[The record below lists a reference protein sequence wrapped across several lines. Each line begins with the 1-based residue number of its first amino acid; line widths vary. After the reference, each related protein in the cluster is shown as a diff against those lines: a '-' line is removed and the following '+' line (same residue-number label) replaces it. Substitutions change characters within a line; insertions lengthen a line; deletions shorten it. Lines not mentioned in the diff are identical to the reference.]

1 MHEVV
6 IPKEIKE
13 ACIKRRGRLH
23 VFDKLDSRSTALV
36 VIDMQNSWLKPGMSP
51 LEIPEARTIVDNINA
66 LARTI
71 RKANGTV
78 AWTQSTFPE
87 DWTSKAYQGFGSQQW
102 IKNAIHDTEVG
113 SRGFQIYEK
122 LDWREGDITVTKN
135 RPSAFIQ
142 GSSKLESELRSRGCD
157 TIVITGTLTNACC
170 ESSAR
175 DAAALGFRVVF
186 VSDGTATRT
195 DIEHNAALI
204 NLMQLV
210 ADVRTTEEVIQC
222 LASRRAEIL

>member
-1 MHEVV
+1 MHKIN
-6 IPKEIKE
+6 IPKEIRE
-13 ACIKRRGRLH
+13 ACINRRGRLQ
-23 VFDKLDSRSTALV
+23 VFDKLDPRSTALV
-36 VIDMQNSWLKPGMSP
+36 VIDMQNSWLKPGMSS
-51 LEIPEARTIVDNINA
+51 LEIPKARTIVDNINE
-66 LARTI
+66 LARTV
-71 RKANGTV
+71 RKANGIV

-87 DWTSKAYQGFGSQQW
+87 DWTSMAYRGFGSREW
-102 IKNAIHDTEVG
+102 IRSAISDTEVG
-113 SRGFQIYEK
+113 SPGFQIYDK
-122 LDWREGDITVTKN
+122 LDWSEDDITVTKN

-142 GSSKLESELRSRGCD
+142 GSSNLESELRGRGCD
-157 TIVITGTLTNACC
+157 TIIITGTLTNACC

-210 ADVRTTEEVIQC
+210 ADVRTTDEVIEC
-222 LASRRAEIL
+222 LAG

>member
-1 MHEVV
+1 MHKIS
-6 IPKEIKE
+6 IPQEIAE
-13 ACIKRRGRLH
+13 ACMKRRGRLH
-23 VFDKLDSRSTALV
+23 VFDKLDPRSTALV
-36 VIDMQNSWLKPGMSP
+36 VIDMQNSWLKPGMSS
-51 LEIPEARTIVDNINA
+51 LEIPEARTIIDNINS
-66 LARTI
+66 LARTV
-71 RKANGTV
+71 RKANGVV

-87 DWTSKAYQGFGSQQW
+87 DWTSKAYQDFGSQQW
-102 IKNAIHDTEVG
+102 IKSAICDTEVG
-113 SRGFQIYEK
+113 SSGFQIYDK
-122 LDWREGDITVTKN
+122 LDWREDDVTVTKN

-142 GSSKLESELRSRGCD
+142 GSSKLESELRGRGCE
-157 TIVITGTLTNACC
+157 TIIITGTLTNACC

-210 ADVRTTEEVIQC
+210 ADVRTTEEVIEC
-222 LASRRAEIL
+222 LGKCILD